1 MINFSFNISNPWSR
15 RWRHVWA
22 RAYNTPFKNKHVEL
36 ELFAE
41 NTIVCF
47 SFNWSLRRDHAGL
60 TIELG
65 LLGYSISLNIYDQR
79 HWSVDDGNWEVWN
92 K

>member
-1 MINFSFNISNPWSR
+1 MINFNVSLRNPRSR
-15 RWRHVWA
+15 RWKMLWC
-22 RAYNTPFKNKHVEL
+22 RAYNTPLKNKHVEL

-41 NTIVCF
+41 NTIV
-47 SFNWSLRRDHAGL
+47 SLAFDWTVQRDHAGM

-79 HWSVDDGNWEVWN
+79 HWDYKTNTWAKHD
-92 K
+92 